1 MDDSS
6 SSCGR
11 QASAM
16 NSAMVWF
23 HSFAEPECLVDDDEY
38 EEVVSDVQGLS
49 SRYGMVSW
57 QLFDTRVEQRAEL
70 GYVRA
75 VR

>member
-1 MDDSS
+1 
-6 SSCGR
+6 
-11 QASAM
+11 M

-23 HSFAEPECLVDDDEY
+23 HSFAEPDCLVDDDEY

-49 SRYGMVSW
+49 SRYGMVSR
-57 QLFDTRVEQRAEL
+57 QFVADQTRKLFGLVFSSEL
-70 GYVRA
+70 SLDMCNA